1 MVDIANHSF
10 GYDGIANNPPL
21 IAEGTLDVIQLSD
34 GSGGLRVND
43 NVYVASD
50 GTLHATA
57 FKGDGGLLSNVASGS
72 GNPSGPTNSIQ
83 YNAGSSTF
91 GGSSDFVYDGTSVTL
106 TNGLFIG
113 DGGGLSNVGG
123 SGTINSG
130 TVGQIAYYTDANEL
144 SSISLLTANTSNNTV
159 VIDSNLW
166 VSASG
171 TVGLGGNTNSSTTLS
186 VNGNVFVQ
194 SLSNNSVIYTNG
206 SNVLTTSPGITFD
219 ETTRIFSVDTD
230 GGALIRNLNYGK
242 FTENVKKGQAVY
254 ISGVTGANVD
264 YSLTDDDVSSKM
276 PAIGLAIQDYST
288 NDHGYACIAGT
299 VYNVKGSGASNIFNE
314 EITSGDEN
322 KVVYVNGV
330 GKLTLTRPTLAT
342 SLIQNIGRILKV
354 SGTNVDILVQGAGRT
369 NDTPNRLTAV
379 DGSVSERLTIGS
391 SSINSASNLYVT
403 GNVYVSSGIQSG
415 GLFTGDGGGLSN
427 VSGTNDT
434 LADVIN
440 RGNVT
445 SNVVQFS
452 NSTTGLV
459 ITETDASIHFNSNI
473 QLTAGGNST
482 FVDSIRSS
490 NTISANVLGIT
501 STNEIISTDMLNFG
515 DKQIIVGNKTFVSLV
530 EKSCNNG
537 ATTNVLVFNLASPE
551 AGIFRVSGSM
561 VEGSNASIHQMAW
574 IAKNPA
580 GTQSFIN
587 IESFGS
593 NDSPWGISTF
603 NIYTAKDDT
612 SDDTDKFTL
621 GVTLGGS
628 TGGTSAVSLFVENIG
643 YNEPYLRLSREL

>member
-1 MVDIANHSF
+1 MVDIANHF
-10 GYDGIANNPPL
+10 GFDGIANNPPL
-21 IAEGTLDVIQLSD
+21 VAEGSLDVIQLSD

-43 NVYVASD
+43 NVYVSFD

-57 FKGDGGLLSNVASGS
+57 FKGDGGLLSNVAGGS

-91 GGSSDFVYDGTSVTL
+91 GGSSDFVYDGSSVTL

-130 TVGQIAYYTDANEL
+130 TIGQFAYYTDTNEL
-144 SSISLLTANTSNNTV
+144 SSLSLLTANTSNNTV

-166 VSASG
+166 VTAAG

-219 ETTRIFSVDTD
+219 ETTRIFSVDTT
-230 GGALIRNLNYGK
+230 GGAIIRNLNYGK
-242 FTENVKKGQAVY
+242 FTEDVKKGQAVY

-264 YSLTDDDVSSKM
+264 YSLTDDATSSKM
-276 PAIGLAIQDYST
+276 PAIGLAIQDYSA
-288 NDHGYACIAGT
+288 NDHGYICIAGT
-299 VYNVKGSGASNIFNE
+299 VYNVHGSGASNIFNE

-354 SGTNVDILVQGAGRT
+354 SGINVDILVQGAGRT
-369 NDTPNRLTAV
+369 NDTPNRILSV
-379 DGSVSERLTIGS
+379 DGSVKERLTIGS
-391 SSINSASNLYVT
+391 TSINSASNLYVT
-403 GNVYVSSGIQSG
+403 GNVYVSSDIQSG

-427 VSGTNDT
+427 VSGTTDT
-434 LADVIN
+434 LEDVIN
-440 RGNVT
+440 RGNTT

-459 ITETDASIHFNSNI
+459 ITETDAAIHFSSNI
-473 QLTAGGNST
+473 QITAGG
-482 FVDSIRSS
+482 DSIFIDSVRNS
-490 NTISANVLGIT
+490 NTTTASVMGIT
-501 STNEIISTDMLNFG
+501 TANEVISTDMLGFG
-515 DKQIIVGNKTFVSLV
+515 ENQITLGNKTFVSLV
-530 EKSCNNG
+530 EKQCNNG
-537 ATTNVLVFNLASPE
+537 ATTNVSVFNLASPE
-551 AGIFRVSGSM
+551 AGIFRVTGSM
-561 VEGSNASIHQMAW
+561 VEGSNSSVHQMAW
-574 IAKNPA
+574 IAKNPS
-580 GTQSFIN
+580 GTQAFTT
-587 IESFGS
+587 IETFGS
-593 NDSPWGISTF
+593 NDSPFGIDTF
-603 NIYTAKDDT
+603 QIYTGKDDT
-612 SDDTDKFTL
+612 SSDPNKFTL
-621 GVTLGGS
+621 GVTLNGEAS
-628 TGGTSAVSLFVENIG
+628 GTSNVSIFIENIG
-643 YNEPYLRLSREL
+643 YNPPYLQLSRVL